1 MERRRRRPLLPGLA
15 WSSFCLLLL
24 LRLLCR
30 GAAAPHNSGAVAA
43 APLLCNV
50 SLDSAPEDRWK
61 PVLRHFDPEFL
72 RAAFFQLIDEVVP
85 KWVHAI
91 IRPLAEEIESFAPQP
106 FAGEIRGLCQA
117 LGLNVGDG
125 LLLNLAYES
134 TAFCTSI
141 IAQDN
146 NGNIYH
152 GRNMDYAFGDILRK
166 TTIDVEFIKN
176 GQVKFRGTT
185 FLGYVGLWTG
195 QSPHRF
201 TVSGDERDSGEWWE
215 NAIAAFINRNTPVSW
230 LVRTV
235 LSDAEDF
242 EAAALML
249 SKTPIIADVYYIIG
263 GTRPR
268 EGAVITRRRS
278 GPVDIWPLDPLTG
291 GWYRVETNY
300 DHWTTPPPFD
310 DRRTHAMK
318 AMNAT
323 GQKNINLESLYKV
336 LSVQPVLNKLT
347 IYTTVM
353 SAAAPSKY
361 TTWIRNLE

>member
-1 MERRRRRPLLPGLA
+1 MERRLPLLPRLA

-30 GAAAPHNSGAVAA
+30 GAAAPHISGAAVA

-50 SLDSAPEDRWK
+50 SLDSAPEERWK

-72 RAAFFQLIDEVVP
+72 RSAFYQLIDEVVP

-91 IRPLAEEIESFAPQP
+91 IRPLAEELESFAPQP

-125 LLLNLAYES
+125 LLINLAYES

-195 QSPHRF
+195 QSPHKF
-201 TVSGDERDSGEWWE
+201 TVSGDERDSGAWWE
-215 NAIAAFINRNTPVSW
+215 NAIAAFINRNSPVSW

-263 GTRPR
+263 GTSPR

-347 IYTTVM
+347 VYTTVM

-361 TTWIRNLE
+361 MTCIRNLE